1 MTIATVRTEISNRK
15 PFPHVTRASA
25 RPVPTVGQSSGGG
38 TVMAEAG
45 GGGGRARLAGWQIN
59 EAVVGEVS
67 IRISDYRGG
76 VASVTSP
83 MVLRGW
89 RSSSG
94 RQRRRLNCGQ

>member
-45 GGGGRARLAGWQIN
+45 GRARLAGWQIN

-83 MVLRGW
+83 I
-89 RSSSG
+89 
-94 RQRRRLNCGQ
+94 

>member
-45 GGGGRARLAGWQIN
+45 GGGGGLGLQGGRLMRRWWARLVLGFQIIG
-59 EAVVGEVS
+59 VG
-67 IRISDYRGG
+67 
-76 VASVTSP
+76 
-83 MVLRGW
+83 
-89 RSSSG
+89 
-94 RQRRRLNCGQ
+94 